1 MAVRIALLGFG
12 TVATGLPFLL
22 EENRVKLQALVGDE
36 FVIEKVL
43 VRDEATT
50 KRLRQQGYSYNF
62 VTSFEDIMID
72 DTIAIVVELMGRV
85 EPAKTYITRALLAGK
100 HVVTANKD
108 LLALHGTELAILA
121 KQQGVGFYYE
131 AAVAG
136 GIPILRTLANAFAAD
151 KVTALYGILNGT
163 TNFMLTKMVTEG
175 WTYETALAEAQ
186 TLGYAESDPTND
198 VEGIDAA
205 YKLAILCQFAFGMSM
220 PFEKIEHQGIT
231 HITPEDVAAAD
242 QLGYVIKLIGS
253 IRDCSEGL
261 QAQVAP
267 TLVPKSHQLAGVI
280 NAMNAVYVESVGIGQ
295 SLFYGP
301 GAGQKPTATSVLAD
315 LVEIGRCLT
324 HQLSIT
330 PFNRFERVGQ
340 LAPAEDCL
348 AYYYLSI
355 TCPKEM
361 GLMEEEQTRDEKIPL
376 IQKMLDV
383 PINDQQ
389 KHLVIVTNNISQATF
404 EAFKHRLATKPG
416 VTILNSFNV
425 LGED

>member
-62 VTSFEDIMID
+62 VSSFEDIMTD
-72 DTIAIVVELMGRV
+72 DAIAIVVELMGRV

-108 LLALHGTELAILA
+108 LLALHGTELATLA
-121 KQQGVGFYYE
+121 KQQGLGFYYE

-151 KVTALYGILNGT
+151 KITALYGILNGT

-175 WTYETALAEAQ
+175 WTYEAALAEAQ

-205 YKLAILCQFAFGMSM
+205 YKLAILCQFAFGMSV
-220 PFEKIEHQGIT
+220 PFENIEHQGIT
-231 HITPEDVAAAD
+231 HITPEDVIAAD

-267 TLVPKSHQLAGVI
+267 TLVPKSHQLAGII

-340 LAPAEDCL
+340 LATAEDCL
-348 AYYYLSI
+348 GYYCLSVA
-355 TCPKEM
+355 CPKEM
-361 GLMEEEQTRDEKIPL
+361 SLMEEEQTRDEKMPL

-389 KHLVIVTNNISQATF
+389 KRLVIVTNNISQATF

>member
-62 VTSFEDIMID
+62 VTSFEDIMTD
-72 DTIAIVVELMGRV
+72 DAIAIVVELMGRV

-108 LLALHGTELAILA
+108 LLALHGTELSTLV
-121 KQQGVGFYYE
+121 KQQGLGFYYE

-151 KVTALYGILNGT
+151 KITALYGILNGT
-163 TNFMLTKMVTEG
+163 TNFMLTKMVSEG
-175 WTYETALAEAQ
+175 WTYEAALAEAQ

-340 LAPAEDCL
+340 LAPAKDCL
-348 AYYYLSI
+348 AYYYLSVA
-355 TCPKEM
+355 CPKEM
-361 GLMEEEQTRDEKIPL
+361 NLMEEEQTRDEKMPL

-389 KHLVIVTNNISQATF
+389 KRLVIVTNNISQATF

>member
-50 KRLRQQGYSYNF
+50 KRLRQKGYSYNF
-62 VTSFEDIMID
+62 VTSFEDIITD
-72 DTIAIVVELMGRV
+72 DAIAIVVELMGRV

-108 LLALHGTELAILA
+108 LLALHGTELATLA
-121 KQQGVGFYYE
+121 KQQGLGFYYE

-175 WTYETALAEAQ
+175 WTYEAALAEAQ

-231 HITPEDVAAAD
+231 HITPEDVTAAD

-267 TLVPKSHQLAGVI
+267 TLVPKSHQL
-280 NAMNAVYVESVGIGQ
+280 
-295 SLFYGP
+295 
-301 GAGQKPTATSVLAD
+301 
-315 LVEIGRCLT
+315 
-324 HQLSIT
+324 SIT

-340 LAPAEDCL
+340 LATAEDCL
-348 AYYYLSI
+348 GYYYLSVA
-355 TCPKEM
+355 CSKEM
-361 GLMEEEQTRDEKIPL
+361 NLMEEEQTRDEKMPL

-389 KHLVIVTNNISQATF
+389 KRLVIVTNSISQATF

>member
-43 VRDEATT
+43 VRDEGTT

-62 VTSFEDIMID
+62 VTSFEDIMTD
-72 DTIAIVVELMGRV
+72 DAIAIVVELMGRV

-108 LLALHGTELAILA
+108 LLALHGTELSTLA
-121 KQQGVGFYYE
+121 KQQGLGFYYE

-151 KVTALYGILNGT
+151 KITALYGILNGT
-163 TNFMLTKMVTEG
+163 TNFMLTKMVSEG
-175 WTYETALAEAQ
+175 WTYEAALAEAQ

-330 PFNRFERVGQ
+330 PFSRFERVGQ

-348 AYYYLSI
+348 AYYYLSVA
-355 TCPKEM
+355 CSKEM
-361 GLMEEEQTRDEKIPL
+361 NLMEEEQTRDEKMPL

-389 KHLVIVTNNISQATF
+389 KRLVIVTNNISQATF

>member
-1 MAVRIALLGFG
+1 MIKIALLGFG
-12 TVATGLPFLL
+12 TVATGLPLLL
-22 EENRVKLQALVGDE
+22 EQNRVKLQALVGDTL
-36 FVIEKVL
+36 VIEKVL
-43 VRDEATT
+43 VRDEAT
-50 KRLRQQGYSYNF
+50 KRRLQQQGYSYNF
-62 VTSFEDIMID
+62 VTSLEDIIKD

-85 EPAKTYITRALLAGK
+85 EPAKTYITRILLAGK

-108 LLALHGTELAILA
+108 LLAMHGLELASLA
-121 KQQGVGFYYE
+121 KQRGLAFYYE

-163 TNFMLTKMVTEG
+163 TNFMLTKMVDEG

-186 TLGYAESDPTND
+186 SLGYAESDPTND

-205 YKLAILCQFAFGMSM
+205 YKLAILSQFAFGVTI

-231 HITPEDVAAAD
+231 HITPEDVTAAD

-280 NAMNAVYVESVGIGQ
+280 NAMNAVYVDSVGIGQ

-301 GAGQKPTATSVLAD
+301 GAGQKPTATSLLAD

-330 PFNRFERVGQ
+330 PFNCFEVDGQ
-340 LAPAEDCL
+340 LAQAENCYD
-348 AYYYLSI
+348 YYYLSLKCSKEI
-355 TCPKEM
+355 T
-361 GLMEEEQTRDEKIPL
+361 LTEEKQGRDEQISV
-376 IQKMLDV
+376 IQKLLDV
-383 PINDQQ
+383 SDNNQY
-389 KHLVIVTNNISQATF
+389 KRLVIVTNKISQPTF
-404 EAFKHRLATKPG
+404 ETFKCRLAAKAG

>member
-62 VTSFEDIMID
+62 VTSFEDIMTD
-72 DTIAIVVELMGRV
+72 DAIAIVVELMGRV

-108 LLALHGTELAILA
+108 LLALHGTELSTLA
-121 KQQGVGFYYE
+121 KQQGLGFYYE

-151 KVTALYGILNGT
+151 KITALYGILNGT
-163 TNFMLTKMVTEG
+163 TNFMLTKMVSEG
-175 WTYETALAEAQ
+175 WTYEAALAEAQ

-261 QAQVAP
+261 QVQVAP

-301 GAGQKPTATSVLAD
+301 VSWAK
-315 LVEIGRCLT
+315 
-324 HQLSIT
+324 
-330 PFNRFERVGQ
+330 
-340 LAPAEDCL
+340 
-348 AYYYLSI
+348 
-355 TCPKEM
+355 
-361 GLMEEEQTRDEKIPL
+361 
-376 IQKMLDV
+376 
-383 PINDQQ
+383 
-389 KHLVIVTNNISQATF
+389 TNSNICSC
-404 EAFKHRLATKPG
+404 RPC
-416 VTILNSFNV
+416 
-425 LGED
+425 

>member
-1 MAVRIALLGFG
+1 MAIRIALLGFG

-62 VTSFEDIMID
+62 VTSFEDIMTD
-72 DTIAIVVELMGRV
+72 DAIAIVVELMGRV

-108 LLALHGTELAILA
+108 LLALHGTELATLS

-175 WTYETALAEAQ
+175 WTYEAALAEAQ
-186 TLGYAESDPTND
+186 TLGYAEGDPTND

-340 LAPAEDCL
+340 LATAEDCL
-348 AYYYLSI
+348 GYYYLSVA
-355 TCPKEM
+355 CPKEM
-361 GLMEEEQTRDEKIPL
+361 SLMEEEQTRDEKMPL

-389 KHLVIVTNNISQATF
+389 KRLVIVTNNISQATF